1 MFCLLKDDASSERG
15 KTRTSAKTRT
25 PGSAGITEKNQP
37 STAQGA
43 MPSKSSNTV
52 ESAPAVKQSASSS
65 KAKSSE
71 KSSKGKRPK
80 KREVFTLRISSSS
93 TATSFTTPYD
103 LTAVTDSSNY
113 LTSYTEEC
121 EGQCTERQSSKV
133 STVPVASVSF
143 SGTSRSSRTALM
155 LARGGKDPYASMNQL
170 SARAVNTHDFMTLNP
185 CKNVL
190 KLKEDSSAHVAVD
203 SAAENRPSTSA
214 TSSDEGISGYRT
226 YPVIVSVEFSIDD
239 YVKLSKE
246 ELGFTEIDLVMARII
261 YEAVEEKGE
270 FGVTV
275 KELQVCFTI
284 YSIIVL

>member
-1 MFCLLKDDASSERG
+1 MFCLLKDDASSEKG

-43 MPSKSSNTV
+43 MPSKSSDTV

-203 SAAENRPSTSA
+203 RPSTSA

-246 ELGFTEIDLVMARII
+246 ELGFTEIDLLMARII
-261 YEAVEEKGE
+261 YGVVEEKGE